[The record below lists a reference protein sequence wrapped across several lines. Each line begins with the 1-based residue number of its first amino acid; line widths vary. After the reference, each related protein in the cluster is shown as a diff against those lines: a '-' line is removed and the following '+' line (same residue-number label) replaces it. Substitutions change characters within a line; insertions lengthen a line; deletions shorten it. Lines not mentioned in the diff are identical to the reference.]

1 MTRTSSQGPLV
12 DRVIAIAQ
20 MAIPLLPFGG
30 PGLIIARAVIDSIKM
45 SKETQ
50 GLSEEQIAALDESR
64 GVLELAVNEHAK
76 RVAARLL
83 G

>member
-1 MTRTSSQGPLV
+1 MPSTSTQNVLV
-12 DRVIAIAQ
+12 SRIVAVAQ

-30 PGLIIARAVIDSIKM
+30 PGMIIARAALDAIKL

-50 GLSEEQIAALDESR
+50 GLSEKDIVALDESR
-64 GVLELAVNEHAK
+64 SALELAVNDHAK
-76 RVAARLL
+76 RVAARLA